1 VSRKI
6 LFVVNAEWY
15 FQSHRLPIARA
26 LRRRGDEVIVAAGEE
41 RGGGAAIEK
50 EGIEFVPLR
59 LRRRSLNPLR
69 ELAAL
74 IELVKLYRER
84 RPDLVHHVTI
94 KPVIYGS
101 LAARAA
107 RVPAVV
113 NAIPGLG
120 YAYAGSGFARGLLR
134 GAVEAAYRLALAG
147 HRTRLIFQN
156 PDDRKHFL
164 ESGLA
169 DVERSVVIRGAGV
182 DVEEFTPSQEPSGTA
197 VVLLA
202 GRLLWEK
209 GVGELVEAAK
219 RLRGADV
226 ACRVA
231 LVGVP
236 DPENRGSIP
245 VETLREWQANGWIEW
260 WGLRQDMPQ
269 VFASAAIVVLP
280 TYYPEGVP
288 KTLLEGAAAG
298 RPLVATDMPGCREIV
313 RPGVNGI
320 LVPPRDPA
328 ALADAV
334 QALLRDPDR
343 RREMGERSRRIAVEE
358 FSEERVV
365 AETLAIYDQMLG
377 REVGGPHREA
387 R

>member
-1 VSRKI
+1 MSRI
-6 LFVVNAEWY
+6 LLVANAEWY
-15 FQSHRLPIARA
+15 FKAHRLPIARA

-50 EGIEFVPLR
+50 EGIEFVPLH

-74 IELVKLYRER
+74 IELVKLYRQR
-84 RPDLVHHVTI
+84 RPDLVYHVTI

-107 RVPAVV
+107 GVPAVV

-120 YAYAGSGFARGLLR
+120 YAFAGSGFGRGLLR
-134 GAVEAAYRLALAG
+134 GAVGAAYRLALSG
-147 HRTRLIFQN
+147 HRTRLIFEN
-156 PDDRKHFL
+156 PDDRKRFL
-164 ESGLA
+164 ERGLA
-169 DVERSVVIRGAGV
+169 HAERSVVIRGAGV
-182 DVEEFTPSQEPSGTA
+182 DVEQFLPSQEPAGTPI
-197 VVLLA
+197 VLLA
-202 GRLLWEK
+202 ARLLWEK
-209 GVGELVEAAK
+209 GVGDLVEAAK
-219 RLRGADV
+219 LLRGADV
-226 ACRVA
+226 PCRVA
-231 LVGVP
+231 LVGIP

-245 VETLREWQANGWIEW
+245 LETLREWQANGWIER
-260 WGLRQDMPQ
+260 WGFRRDMPQ
-269 VFASAAIVVLP
+269 VLASAAIVVLP

-288 KTLLEGAAAG
+288 MTLLEGAAAG

-334 QALLRDPDR
+334 QTLLRDPDR

-358 FSEERVV
+358 FSQERVV
-365 AETLAIYDQMLG
+365 AETLALYDQILG
-377 REVGGPHREA
+377 RESGEAQREA
-387 R
+387 L

>member
-1 VSRKI
+1 MSRKI
-6 LFVVNAEWY
+6 LLVVNAEWY

-107 RVPAVV
+107 GVPAVV

-120 YAYAGSGFARGLLR
+120 YVFAGSGLVRGLLR
-134 GAVEAAYRLALAG
+134 GAVEAAYRLALSG
-147 HRTRLIFQN
+147 QRTRLIFQN

-164 ESGLA
+164 ERGLA
-169 DVERSVVIRGAGV
+169 DAERSVVIRGAGV
-182 DVEEFTPSQEPSGTA
+182 NVEEFTPSQEPSGTA

-209 GVGELVEAAK
+209 GIGELVEAAK
-219 RLRGADV
+219 RLRSADV

-269 VFASAAIVVLP
+269 VLASAAIVVLP

-377 REVGGPHREA
+377 REVDGPQREA